1 MTAEAHPGG
10 EHNASELPSA
20 LESWEEITGRL
31 ADRRPA
37 VFLDYDGTLTPI
49 VSQPEDAL
57 LSDEMRSVLRE
68 LAGLCTV
75 AIVSGRDREDVE
87 PKVGLDGLVYAGSH
101 GFDIKGPDGLRLEY
115 EGGRAALPDLE
126 QAEGE
131 LEARLAAVPGAR
143 VERKRF
149 AIANHYRN
157 VAEEDVPRVER
168 AVEEVAEMHER
179 LRVSGGK
186 KVLELRP
193 DIDWDKGRAV
203 LWLLEAL
210 GLDGEAVLPFYVGDD
225 VTDEDAFH
233 VLADRGIGVLVGTP
247 AYKTNARY
255 GLRDTLEVREFL
267 QALIFVLRV
276 EA

>member
-1 MTAEAHPGG
+1 MTAETYADG
-10 EHNASELPSA
+10 ERIASELPSA
-20 LESWEEITGRL
+20 LEAWEEIAGRL
-31 ADRRPA
+31 DDRRPA

-87 PKVGLDGLVYAGSH
+87 PKVALQGLVYAGSH
-101 GFDIKGPDGLRLEY
+101 GFDIKGPGGLDMEY
-115 EGGRAALPDLE
+115 EGGRAALPELE

-131 LEARLAAVPGAR
+131 LEARVAGVPGAR

-149 AIANHYRN
+149 AIASHYRN
-157 VAEEDVPRVER
+157 VAEDDVPRVER
-168 AVEEVAEMHER
+168 AVKEVAEKYER
-179 LRVSGGK
+179 LRVSSGK

-203 LWLLEAL
+203 LWLLETL
-210 GLDGEAVLPFYVGDD
+210 GLNGGAVLPFYVGDD
-225 VTDEDAFH
+225 VTDEDAFR
-233 VLADRGIGVLVGTP
+233 VLTDRGVGVLVGSP
-247 AYKTNARY
+247 AYKTNATYR
-255 GLRDTLEVREFL
+255 LRDTREVREFL
-267 QALIFVLRV
+267 QALIIVLRG
-276 EA
+276 